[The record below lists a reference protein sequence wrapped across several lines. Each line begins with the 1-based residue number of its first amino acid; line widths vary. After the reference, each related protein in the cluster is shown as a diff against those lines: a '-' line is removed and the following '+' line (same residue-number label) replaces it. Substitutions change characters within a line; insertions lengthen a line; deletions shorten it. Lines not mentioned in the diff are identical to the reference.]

1 MEPQQFPGQ
10 PGQPDQSTP
19 NDELGQQLNQPD
31 GSAQAHYRNPLAV
44 MQPGEQ
50 VICEIKRHPI
60 GMLGTYIMSGFILV
74 VLAVLTF
81 IVIPHM
87 AGPDNQSKAMLAGG
101 LVFVVV
107 AALVLAF
114 VFIANKVYWGNHWVV
129 TSDSITQIL
138 QTSLFSRQS
147 SQLSIGNLEDVTTQ
161 QNGVFQQLF
170 KYGTIRAETAGE
182 RSKFMFPFCPNPNYY
197 AQKILAA
204 REVFEQAHHGGKQEP
219 YLAPTQSYEPPQPSQ
234 TSPQGFPPPAQQPD
248 VPTQPF
254 DAAPQYQVGQV
265 PPVFG
270 NQPPSPPAE
279 PTPQSPSQD
288 ATQSAANGPQKN
300 GNDDTPDIFPGPDQ
314 PIGGVHTNTPG

>member
-10 PGQPDQSTP
+10 PGQSPQPAPNEQS
-19 NDELGQQLNQPD
+19 DQQLAQPD
-31 GSAQAHYRNPLAV
+31 GSAQSHYRNPLAV

-87 AGPDNQSKAMLAGG
+87 ASPDNQSKAMLAGG
-101 LVFVVV
+101 LVFVVA

-114 VFIANKVYWGNHWVV
+114 VFVANKVYWGNHWVV

-147 SQLSIGNLEDVTTQ
+147 SQLSLGNLEDVTTQ
-161 QNGVFQQLF
+161 QNGIFQQLF

-182 RSKFMFPFCPNPNYY
+182 RSKFVFPFCPNPNYY

-219 YLAPTQSYEPPQPSQ
+219 YQQVPAQEYPSPQDFPIEQPQQQPVQQPLQPPQL
-234 TSPQGFPPPAQQPD
+234 D
-248 VPTQPF
+248 VS
-254 DAAPQYQVGQV
+254 PQYQVGQT
-265 PPVFG
+265 PPVFDS
-270 NQPPSPPAE
+270 QPPSPPVE

-288 ATQSAANGPQKN
+288 VPQSAKSSN
-300 GNDDTPDIFPGPDQ
+300 GNDDTPDIFPDPDQ
-314 PIGGVHTNTPG
+314 PVGGVHTNTPG

>member
-1 MEPQQFPGQ
+1 
-10 PGQPDQSTP
+10 
-19 NDELGQQLNQPD
+19 
-31 GSAQAHYRNPLAV
+31 

-60 GMLGTYIMSGFILV
+60 GMLGTYIVSGFILV
-74 VLAVLTF
+74 VLAVLAF
-81 IVIPHM
+81 IVIPHV
-87 AGPDNQSKAMLAGG
+87 AGSDNQSKALLAGG
-101 LVFVVV
+101 LVFVVI
-107 AALVLAF
+107 AAVVLVF

-147 SQLSIGNLEDVTTQ
+147 SQLSLGNLEDVTTQ
-161 QNGVFQQLF
+161 QNGILQQMF

-182 RSKFMFPFCPNPNYY
+182 RSKFVFPFCPNPNYY

-219 YLAPTQSYEPPQPSQ
+219 YQSPPQAFAPIQ
-234 TSPQGFPPPAQQPD
+234 QDFPPPQQNFPGAQQDFP
-248 VPTQPF
+248 PQQNNFPEPQAFSAQPPGQPPEQPQSTPQF
-254 DAAPQYQVGQV
+254 DASPQYQIGQT

-270 NQPPSPPAE
+270 SRPPSPPAE

-288 ATQSAANGPQKN
+288 TPRSASNGSG
-300 GNDDTPDIFPGPDQ
+300 GNDDTPDIFPDPDQ
-314 PIGGVHTNTPG
+314 PFGGVHTNISG

>member
-1 MEPQQFPGQ
+1 
-10 PGQPDQSTP
+10 
-19 NDELGQQLNQPD
+19 
-31 GSAQAHYRNPLAV
+31 

-81 IVIPHM
+81 IIIPGM
-87 AGPDNQSKAMLAGG
+87 AGSDNRSKALLAGG

-107 AALVLAF
+107 AALVLVF

-147 SQLSIGNLEDVTTQ
+147 SQLSLGNLEDVTTQ
-161 QNGVFQQLF
+161 QNGIFQQLF

-182 RSKFMFPFCPNPNYY
+182 RSKFVFPFCPNPNYY

-219 YLAPTQSYEPPQPSQ
+219 YQVPAPQPQPSQ
-234 TSPQGFPPPAQQPD
+234 QSIPTPPAQQDFPPAQQTE
-248 VPTQPF
+248 VPAPPF
-254 DAAPQYQVGQV
+254 DATPQYQVGQT

-270 NQPPSPPAE
+270 SQPPSPPAE
-279 PTPQSPSQD
+279 PTPQPPSQD
-288 ATQSAANGPQKN
+288 APQSAVNGSRN
-300 GNDDTPDIFPGPDQ
+300 DDDTPDIFPDSDQ
-314 PIGGVHTNTPG
+314 PVGGVHTNIPG

>member
-1 MEPQQFPGQ
+1 M
-10 PGQPDQSTP
+10 
-19 NDELGQQLNQPD
+19 
-31 GSAQAHYRNPLAV
+31 

-74 VLAVLTF
+74 VLAVLAF

-87 AGPDNQSKAMLAGG
+87 AGSDNQSKALLAGG
-101 LVFVVV
+101 LLFVVV

-147 SQLSIGNLEDVTTQ
+147 SQLSLGNLEDVTTQ
-161 QNGVFQQLF
+161 QNGIFQQMF

-182 RSKFMFPFCPNPNYY
+182 RSKFVFAFCPNPNYY

-219 YLAPTQSYEPPQPSQ
+219 YQAPSYTPAQSQPMSEPVSP
-234 TSPQGFPPPAQQPD
+234 SPQVQPPAP
-248 VPTQPF
+248 
-254 DAAPQYQVGQV
+254 AAPAPQDMPQFSETPQYQVGQT

-279 PTPQSPSQD
+279 PTPESPSSEQD
-288 ATQSAANGPQKN
+288 QPQTSP
-300 GNDDTPDIFPGPDQ
+300 DTPSDYPAPPDQ
-314 PIGGVHTNTPG
+314 PVGGGFHTNYPE